1 MFNLTSTGIYEFD
14 KELVYHE
21 GFVYALAIGQTHFFS
36 SSKDRKVY
44 QFDLHGSP
52 EGVFEGHENSVNCVK
67 ILDERRIITGSWDGT
82 AKIWDI
88 ETKQCI

>member
-1 MFNLTSTGIYEFD
+1 
-14 KELVYHE
+14 
-21 GFVYALAIGQTHFFS
+21 
-36 SSKDRKVY
+36 
-44 QFDLHGSP
+44 LHGSP